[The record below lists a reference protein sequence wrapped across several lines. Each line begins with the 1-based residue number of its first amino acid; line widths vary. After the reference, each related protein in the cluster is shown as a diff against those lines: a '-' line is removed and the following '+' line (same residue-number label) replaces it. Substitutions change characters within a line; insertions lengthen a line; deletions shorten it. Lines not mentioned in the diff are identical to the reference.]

1 MPDENDNKQTTKTN
15 KTDDEVELPMPW
27 KQVQGAIWLIGLAYL
42 FWQGPFFPGILVLVA
57 ISGVTQALIQ
67 VYVKQQEEKRQQ
79 TERRTD
85 WLPAKC
91 PTCGAPLSV
100 ETVRW
105 TGPDT
110 ADCPYCSA
118 HLKTAAAKASH

>member
-42 FWQGPFFPGILVLVA
+42 FWKGPFFPGILVLVA

-79 TERRTD
+79 TERRTCLLYTSPSPRD
-85 WLPAKC
+85 GL
-91 PTCGAPLSV
+91 LS
-100 ETVRW
+100 RM
-105 TGPDT
+105 PS
-110 ADCPYCSA
+110 SA
-118 HLKTAAAKASH
+118 

>member
-1 MPDENDNKQTTKTN
+1 MPDENDDKQTTA
-15 KTDDEVELPMPW
+15 TDKKDEEVELPMPW

-42 FWQGPFFPGILVLVA
+42 FWKGPFFPGILVLVA

-67 VYVKQQEEKRQQ
+67 VYVKQQEEKRRQ

-91 PTCGAPLSV
+91 P
-100 ETVRW
+100 R
-105 TGPDT
+105 
-110 ADCPYCSA
+110 
-118 HLKTAAAKASH
+118 AAAR

>member
-1 MPDENDNKQTTKTN
+1 
-15 KTDDEVELPMPW
+15 MPW

-42 FWQGPFFPGILVLVA
+42 FWKGPFFPGILVLVA

-67 VYVKQQEEKRQQ
+67 VYVKQQEEKRRQ

-91 PTCGAPLSV
+91 PTCGGPLSV

-118 HLKTAAAKASH
+118 HLRPVSK

>member
-1 MPDENDNKQTTKTN
+1 MPDEKDNKQVAATK
-15 KTDDEVELPMPW
+15 KKDDEVELPMPW

-91 PTCGAPLSV
+91 PNCGAPLSV

-105 TGPDT
+105 TGPET

-118 HLKTAAAKASH
+118 HLKPAPASTPR